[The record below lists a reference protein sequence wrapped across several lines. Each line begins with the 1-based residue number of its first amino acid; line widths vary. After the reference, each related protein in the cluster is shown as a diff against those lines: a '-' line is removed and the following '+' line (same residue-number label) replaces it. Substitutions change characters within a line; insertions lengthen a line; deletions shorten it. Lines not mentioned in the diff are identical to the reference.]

1 VNPIPAPGL
10 LELLKW
16 VFGRRVRYRVD
27 GDSMLPNLSP
37 GDFVLVNLNAFQ
49 DELPVSGDV
58 IVARHPYRSK
68 VLIKRVSEVVE
79 DGVMIVGDNLET
91 STDSRSFGR
100 LTFAAIVGR
109 VTSRIS

>member
-1 VNPIPAPGL
+1 MNSIPAPGL

-16 VFGRRVRYRVD
+16 AVGRRVRYRVD

-37 GDFVLVNLNAFQ
+37 GDFVLVNPKAFQ
-49 DELPVSGDV
+49 NELPVSGDV
-58 IVARHPYRSK
+58 IVAQHPYRSK

-79 DGVMIVGDNLET
+79 DGVVLVGDNLDE

-100 LTFAAIVGR
+100 LTFSAIVGR